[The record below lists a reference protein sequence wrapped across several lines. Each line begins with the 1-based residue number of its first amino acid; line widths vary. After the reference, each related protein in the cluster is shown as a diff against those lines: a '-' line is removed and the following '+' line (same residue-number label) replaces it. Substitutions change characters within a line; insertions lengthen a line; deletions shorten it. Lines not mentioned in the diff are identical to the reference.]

1 MVSQMSDSVGTL
13 SERELTVLSL
23 IGAGS
28 SAKHIAA
35 QLGISASTVESH
47 KRRIYAK
54 LGVTHQSQAV
64 SQAIALGLFDAPAK
78 DRDETEMVVVHARP
92 GAPVGQVTQAL
103 LSHGRPFILT
113 PELDPGQWRFRGRFV
128 TVLVDPTPHDWL
140 ATACFRAP
148 VVVIPSVRS
157 DDDLVREAMRYGARA
172 LVWLEDVP
180 DLLCTTLA
188 MVAHGYVIMAGTH
201 LPAASSLE
209 LSGRE
214 RDILDSIAI
223 GHTLQQTA
231 RSLGISVKTV
241 ENTQGRLFRKL
252 GARNRPEALTNAY
265 RQGLVP
271 G

>member
-1 MVSQMSDSVGTL
+1 MADSVGTL

-28 SAKHIAA
+28 SVKHIAA
-35 QLGISASTVESH
+35 QLGISASTVEGH
-47 KRRIYAK
+47 KRRLYQK

-64 SQAIALGLFDAPAK
+64 SQAITLGLFKTPPK

-92 GAPVGQVTQAL
+92 GAPVDRVTQAL
-103 LSHGRPFILT
+103 LGHGRPFVLT
-113 PELDPGQWRFRGRFV
+113 PELDPALWRWRGRFI
-128 TVLVDPTPHDWL
+128 TVLMDPAPHDWL
-140 ATACFRAP
+140 ATTKLRAP
-148 VVVIPSVRS
+148 VVVIPSVRPG
-157 DDDLVREAMRYGARA
+157 DGLVQEAMRYGARA

-188 MVAHGYVIMAGTH
+188 MVAHGYVIMAGTR
-201 LPAASSLE
+201 LPAGPSPE
-209 LSGRE
+209 LSARE
-214 RDILDSIAI
+214 RDILDSIAT

>member
-1 MVSQMSDSVGTL
+1 MADSGGTL

-64 SQAIALGLFDAPAK
+64 SQAIALGLFDTPPK
-78 DRDETEMVVVHARP
+78 DRDEAEMVVVHARP
-92 GAPVGQVTQAL
+92 GAPVDQVTQAL
-103 LSHGRPFILT
+103 LGHGRPFVLT
-113 PELDPGQWRFRGRFV
+113 PELDPALWRWRGRFI
-128 TVLVDPTPHDWL
+128 TVLMDPAPPDWQ
-140 ATACFRAP
+140 ATARFRAP
-148 VVVIPSVRS
+148 VVVIPSVRPG
-157 DDDLVREAMRYGARA
+157 DGLVREAMRYGARA

-201 LPAASSLE
+201 LPAGPSPE
-209 LSGRE
+209 LSARE
-214 RDILDSIAI
+214 RDILDSIAT